1 MYTTGKRIGWI
12 RNDMHVLVCYQ
23 RIEINYI
30 LHCTNKGDITGEKR
44 RNRIMASGGER
55 QKQENYIYVI
65 KVCNLAPHSQSTFSV
80 PSRVAVKVM
89 AYRDD
94 LSHNSWAVEDV
105 VHIQQWVSHYR

>member
-1 MYTTGKRIGWI
+1 MICMCLCATKGLKSTIY
-12 RNDMHVLVCYQ
+12 
-23 RIEINYI
+23 YI
-30 LHCTNKGDITGEKR
+30 VPIKVISQVKER

-65 KVCNLAPHSQSTFSV
+65 KVCNLAPHNQSTFSV
-80 PSRVAVKVM
+80 PSRVVVKVM